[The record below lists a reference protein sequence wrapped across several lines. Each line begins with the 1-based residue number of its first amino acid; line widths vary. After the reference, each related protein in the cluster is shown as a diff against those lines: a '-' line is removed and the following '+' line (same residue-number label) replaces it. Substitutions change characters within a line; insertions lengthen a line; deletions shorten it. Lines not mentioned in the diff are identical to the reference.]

1 MSHRIVMTAA
11 ILLMASSGAY
21 AADEISLVGTWIGHR
36 ERAAKV
42 EGWRDGTAT
51 LVVTEQRGL
60 TFTGSL
66 KRANADGDVEE
77 KLWGA
82 FTPAGRLM
90 MGADKEGTYAFEL
103 VDANTLDYCYT
114 EAGARASRRLRQAVP
129 SALTFAAAVG
139 AADRSLSKWSA
150 GPVRRGDGSPTY
162 RKSGPGVIACR
173 F

>member
-1 MSHRIVMTAA
+1 MTAA
-11 ILLMASSGAY
+11 ILLLASSGAY

-42 EGWRDGTAT
+42 EGWRDGTAI

-90 MGADKEGTYAFEL
+90 MGADEEGTYAFEL

-114 EAGARASRRLRQAVP
+114 EAGAAPRAVCARLFP

-139 AADRSLSKWSA
+139 AADRSLSKWTA
-150 GPVRRGDGSPTY
+150 GPKWRGDGSPTH
-162 RKSGPGVIACR
+162 RISGPASLPIR

>member
-1 MSHRIVMTAA
+1 MNHRIIMTAA
-11 ILLMASSGAY
+11 ILLLASSGAY

-42 EGWRDGTAT
+42 EGWHDGTAT

-82 FTPAGRLM
+82 FTPAGRLIV
-90 MGADKEGTYAFEL
+90 GADEEGTYAFEL

-114 EAGARASRRLRQAVP
+114 EAGAAPRAVCARLFRQP
-129 SALTFAAAVG
+129 
-139 AADRSLSKWSA
+139 
-150 GPVRRGDGSPTY
+150 
-162 RKSGPGVIACR
+162 
-173 F
+173 